1 MTDILEAILIV
12 LIIIL
17 AFSIVY
23 FGWYIH
29 QEPIIYPI
37 AQKIAI
43 FGLQATLATIP
54 HNK

>member
-1 MTDILEAILIV
+1 MDLLEAILII
-12 LIIIL
+12 LIFIL
-17 AFSIVY
+17 CFAIVY

-29 QEPIIYPI
+29 QDPTIYPI